1 MLDLKAHQFS
11 HLMLL
16 IAAAAAVR
24 GFSVHAHAAH
34 LLTQTIQ
41 AAATLSP
48 EGVPVVPDS
57 LDLLCLFFF
66 LTVLK
71 PTLGIPQSH

>member
-11 HLMLL
+11 HLMLF

-57 LDLLCLFFF
+57 LYLLFLFFF
-66 LTVLK
+66 FNSSQ

>member
-1 MLDLKAHQFS
+1 MLDLKAHRLF

-16 IAAAAAVR
+16 IAAAAAMR

-41 AAATLSP
+41 AAAMLSP
-48 EGVPVVPDS
+48 EGVPVVPYS
-57 LDLLCLFFF
+57 LYLLFRFFF
-66 LTVLK
+66 
-71 PTLGIPQSH
+71 